1 MSQSKSAVTTQ
12 ADKRG
17 EVELILLSTKLD
29 GSGRTNVL
37 EWLDKHGSVLG
48 SKHGYAASVLFSTYK
63 NYIVPPPDAIF
74 QEEGM
79 PNWSADQMKFL
90 VVDAM
95 KAFMKEKREL
105 VVKLNMLY
113 HDMWTWISLESRQ
126 RINGDSRAEAMHAK
140 FDPQA
145 LMTLI
150 RETHLTNVDGAVRD
164 KDMEALTLQ
173 TEFLTLAQQPG
184 TSISVH
190 KKKFDDVYKS
200 YLEAGGAKMS
210 EEQVVIRF
218 LSSLDGLRH
227 RDMCINIENQR
238 KLGTARPAT
247 LAIAYA
253 TASSWKSTTLAPG
266 SVATDFNAVYLCT
279 DDVPAVSVLIVPPAK
294 QPRGKRVGKK
304 TATMEASTVPST
316 SVNSETPTV
325 AREDTRK
332 CNYCHKTGHLWR
344 NCPTHK
350 VVMLTTPQGDE
361 EEDAD
366 TYRVASQATFM
377 ITSAPSASESPC
389 CILFT
394 DTEVILDNAAGQSV
408 FKNPA
413 LLHAIVSTPSVSLG
427 GVN

>member
-63 NYIVPPPDAIF
+63 NYIVPPPDEIF

-79 PNWSADQMKFL
+79 PNWSTDQMKFL
-90 VVDAM
+90 EVDAM

-184 TSISVH
+184 T
-190 KKKFDDVYKS
+190 
-200 YLEAGGAKMS
+200 
-210 EEQVVIRF
+210 RR
-218 LSSLDGLRH
+218 SLMTCTSH
-227 RDMCINIENQR
+227 TSKQR
-238 KLGTARPAT
+238 
-247 LAIAYA
+247 
-253 TASSWKSTTLAPG
+253 
-266 SVATDFNAVYLCT
+266 V
-279 DDVPAVSVLIVPPAK
+279 
-294 QPRGKRVGKK
+294 
-304 TATMEASTVPST
+304 
-316 SVNSETPTV
+316 
-325 AREDTRK
+325 RK
-332 CNYCHKTGHLWR
+332 CPKS
-344 NCPTHK
+344 K
-350 VVMLTTPQGDE
+350 
-361 EEDAD
+361 
-366 TYRVASQATFM
+366 S
-377 ITSAPSASESPC
+377 
-389 CILFT
+389 LF
-394 DTEVILDNAAGQSV
+394 
-408 FKNPA
+408 
-413 LLHAIVSTPSVSLG
+413 VS
-427 GVN
+427 